1 VSHLN
6 DSTAK
11 QLELSNA
18 DRIEKIRSPRW
29 IGYPRAKVVLAKL
42 EDLLVYP
49 RSHRMPNMLVVGDTN
64 NGKTMLVQ
72 RFCSLHPADNNPGGD
87 GVHVPVLF
95 VQAPP
100 VPDEGRFY
108 NAILELLF
116 APYKPNDRVD
126 RKQFQVIKLLKYVGL
141 RMLVIDEIHHIMAGN
156 LNKQR
161 TFLNVLKY
169 LGNEL
174 QIPIVTVGTRDA
186 FRALQTDSQLANRFE
201 PVLLPRWE
209 FDTDFLRLLAS
220 FERMLPLREPS
231 LLHDT
236 TLSAKLFSMCEGY
249 IGELSR
255 LLTMAG
261 VYAVESG
268 KERIDEKVLNAIDWV
283 SPSDRKRQIDR
294 GG

>member
-1 VSHLN
+1 M
-6 DSTAK
+6 
-11 QLELSNA
+11 SNVE
-18 DRIEKIRSPRW
+18 RIEKIRSPRW
-29 IGYPRAKVVLAKL
+29 IGYPRAKVVLSKL

-72 RFCSLHPADNNPGGD
+72 RFCSLHPADNNPSGD

-100 VPDEGRFY
+100 IPDEGRFY

-126 RKQFQVIKLLKYVGL
+126 KKQFQVIKLLKYVGL

-174 QIPIVTVGTRDA
+174 QVPIVTVGTRDA

-236 TLSAKLFSMCEGY
+236 TLSAKLFSMSEGY

-268 KERIDEKVLNAIDWV
+268 KERIDEKVLSAIDWV

>member
-1 VSHLN
+1 MN

-18 DRIEKIRSPRW
+18 ERIEKIRSPRW

-42 EDLLVYP
+42 EDLLIYP

-72 RFCSLHPADNNPGGD
+72 RFCSLHPADNNPDGD

-236 TLSAKLFSMCEGY
+236 TLSTKLFSMCEGY

-261 VYAVESG
+261 VYAVASG
-268 KERIDEKVLNAIDWV
+268 KERIDEKVLNGIDWV